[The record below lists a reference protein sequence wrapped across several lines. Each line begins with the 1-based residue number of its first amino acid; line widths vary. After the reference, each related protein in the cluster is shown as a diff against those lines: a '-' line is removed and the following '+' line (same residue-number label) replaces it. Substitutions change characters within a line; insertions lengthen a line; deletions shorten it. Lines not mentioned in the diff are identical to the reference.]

1 MRISI
6 SLNHIPGDL
15 FLSVAPR
22 ACPIA
27 APSHFGYDRN
37 MTSIVSISEIA
48 FLIGDPARTNMLFC
62 LQTSEMASAADL
74 TRAAGVAPSTASEH
88 LAKLTQAGLITA
100 TQMGRHRYFA
110 LASPQVA
117 ELLDGMDALA
127 SKLAPNGPPSLR
139 NDQAALHART
149 CGDHLAG
156 HIGVALTQ
164 SLLANGHIR
173 QNGNTL
179 TLSRSG
185 RALLHDLDVPLDPLT
200 QSPRRLL
207 SLCHDWSEDAFHL
220 GGGLGGALLQT
231 FLARDWMRR
240 PKGRTFVDITPKGR
254 TILRKTFGI
263 HANAPASG

>member
-1 MRISI
+1 M
-6 SLNHIPGDL
+6 
-15 FLSVAPR
+15 A
-22 ACPIA
+22 
-27 APSHFGYDRN
+27 
-37 MTSIVSISEIA
+37 SIVSISEIA

-62 LQTSEMASAADL
+62 LQSSEMASAADL

-88 LAKLTQAGLITA
+88 LAKLTEAGLITA

-117 ELLDGMDALA
+117 QLLDGMDALA
-127 SKLAPNGPPSLR
+127 SNLAPSGPPSLR

-156 HIGVALTQ
+156 HVGVALTQ
-164 SLLANGHIR
+164 SLLANRHIR
-173 QNGNTL
+173 QRGNTL
-179 TLSRSG
+179 SLSKTGSTL
-185 RALLHDLDVPLDPLT
+185 LKDLDIALDPLT

-240 PKGRTFVDITPKGR
+240 PRGRSFVDITPRGR
-254 TILRKTFGI
+254 AILRKTFGI
-263 HANAPASG
+263 DADTTASG